1 MKHTRWFRM
10 QDEDYVSVLPPFRKP
25 TWRNTGMH
33 IWERVSD
40 YLKKIST
47 VILAASVIIWALEYF
62 PADKTENG
70 ANPEESYL
78 AMVGKAISPVMDP
91 LGFDWKMN
99 VSLLTGLPAKEAI
112 VSTMGILYHA
122 SDDAEGDSNL
132 ATVLREEKIFTPA
145 TSWAFMLFVLL
156 YFPCVATVQT
166 LKKEVGIKW
175 ASFVVVNSLVLAWVM
190 AFIAFRILS

>member
-1 MKHTRWFRM
+1 M

-33 IWERVSD
+33 IWERVYD
-40 YLKKIST
+40 YLQKIST

-62 PADKTENG
+62 PADKTHDG
-70 ANPEESYL
+70 ADPEESYL
-78 AMVGKAISPVMDP
+78 AMVGKAMSPVMEP

-112 VSTMGILYHA
+112 VSTMGILYNGSA
-122 SDDAEGDSNL
+122 DEEEGGRNL

-145 TSWAFMLFVLL
+145 TAWAFMLFVLL
-156 YFPCVATVQT
+156 YFPCVATVST
-166 LKKEVGIKW
+166 LRKEVGARW
-175 ASFVVVNSLVLAWVM
+175 ASFVVVNSLVLAWLM
-190 AFIAFRILS
+190 AFLTFRFVSLLPL